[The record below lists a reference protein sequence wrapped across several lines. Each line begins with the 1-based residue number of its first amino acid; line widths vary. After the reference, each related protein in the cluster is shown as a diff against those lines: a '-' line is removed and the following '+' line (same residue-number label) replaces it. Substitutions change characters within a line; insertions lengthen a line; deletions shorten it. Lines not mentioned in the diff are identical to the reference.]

1 MYPPERVRFRDCA
14 LASGLITKA
23 DIDEALADLRGEAA
37 ETIGT
42 SGTLGNGTENTV
54 IGSSVTD
61 RQLAGKLVQMGRL
74 SPSQAG
80 QLLSGRTDLNTYP
93 PERTHFRDCALA
105 SGLITKAD
113 IEQALV
119 ELRTAVAP
127 ATNGSA
133 SSGNRS
139 EKTADTPPA
148 TDRQLADKLIELGRL
163 NSYQADQLLNGRTK
177 LNLGPYRILDSIA
190 QGGMGQVFKAEHS
203 MMGRIV
209 AVKVLPRSKST
220 PEAIKNFTREIRVQA
235 KLDHGNLVRA
245 FDAGHDG
252 NVYFLVTEYI
262 AGTDLR
268 RYVRNRGP
276 LGMQE
281 AATIISQAAAGLQH
295 AHELGLIH
303 RDVKPGNIL
312 VTPDG
317 QTKLSDLGL
326 AGWLTEGEDG
336 LHPGKTVG
344 TADYFPPEQIMAPG
358 SITPAGDIYSLGC
371 TLYYAVTGKVPY
383 TGGST
388 REKAHRHCT
397 DTPVHPRTF
406 NRALSDPFLAV
417 LAEMLERDHTKRI
430 QSAQEVIER
439 LSPWAGETVPG
450 ADEPDETAGV
460 PPRANPPLPT
470 AGEPD
475 ETENFAAPVLNTET
489 DLPSQTSERTD
500 PVASADQETLPEIML
515 NRLSRFGGRLRTQ
528 LTETT
533 RAISPLVLLLA
544 ILAPI
549 ALVGVI
555 WLMIELLR
563 SGS

>member
-1 MYPPERVRFRDCA
+1 MYPPERTQFRDCA

-23 DIDEALADLRGEAA
+23 DIDEAMAELRAA
-37 ETIGT
+37 VATTGVGT
-42 SGTLGNGTENTV
+42 SV
-54 IGSSVTD
+54 
-61 RQLAGKLVQMGRL
+61 
-74 SPSQAG
+74 
-80 QLLSGRTDLNTYP
+80 SG
-93 PERTHFRDCALA
+93 AA
-105 SGLITKAD
+105 
-113 IEQALV
+113 
-119 ELRTAVAP
+119 
-127 ATNGSA
+127 ATSA
-133 SSGNRS
+133 SS
-139 EKTADTPPA
+139 TV

-235 KLDHGNLVRA
+235 KLDHENLVRA

-262 AGTDLR
+262 PGTDLR

-276 LGMQE
+276 LGMRE

-358 SITPAGDIYSLGC
+358 SITPAGDVYSLGC

-417 LAEMLERDHTKRI
+417 LADMLERDHTKRI
-430 QSAQEVIER
+430 QTAQEVIER
-439 LSPWAGETVPG
+439 LAPWAGNAVPG

-460 PPRANPPLPT
+460 PPRANPPLPP
-470 AGEPD
+470 AGEAD
-475 ETENFAAPVLNTET
+475 AAGNFIAPMSNGEA
-489 DLPSQTSERTD
+489 DAPSQTSQRTA
-500 PVASADQETLPEIML
+500 PVASAEQETLPEIVL
-515 NRLSRFGGRLRTQ
+515 HRLSRFGGRLCTQ
-528 LTETT
+528 LSETT

-544 ILAPI
+544 ILSPI

-555 WLMIELLR
+555 WLLVELLK